1 MDAAGGGAGGQACPR
16 RHPHRAHL
24 GQHGIGL
31 AAIGASR
38 GYRVILTMPETMSR
52 ERRDLLKAYGAQI
65 VLTPGDKGMD
75 GAMQKAAELAA
86 SLPGS
91 FIPGQFENPH
101 NAQAHYESTGPEL
114 WEQAGGALDA
124 FVAGIGTGGTLTGTG
139 RFLREKNPDIALVG
153 VEPAGSPVLDPGQG
167 RAPRAPGHR
176 AGFVPQVLDTGL
188 YDEVLPCT
196 EEDAYAAARELARTE
211 GILVGISSGAALWAA
226 CQVAARPAY
235 QGKTV
240 AVLLPIPAT
249 GTCPRRFSGN
259 NHGRGHHDFGPIG
272 GGEDHLGQAHRPA
285 AGPGLLRYR
294 RVYLAKGYTQAL
306 HRHVFPGG
314 EGCPAA
320 TGRLPGGAVCH
331 GGLHGFLPP
340 AL

>member
-1 MDAAGGGAGGQACPR
+1 MIVSSMEELIGNTPLLALTRYQKAFGCGANLFAKLESFNPAGSVKDRAALAIVADAERKGTLKAGGTIIEPTSGNT
-16 RHPHRAHL
+16 
-24 GQHGIGL
+24 GIGL
-31 AAIGASR
+31 AAIGASQ

-153 VEPAGSPVLDPGQG
+153 VEPAGSPVLTQG
-167 RAPRAPGHR
+167 KAGPHGLQGIG

-188 YDEVLPCT
+188 YDEILPCT

-240 AVLLPIPAT
+240 AVLLPDT
-249 GTCPRRFSGN
+249 GDRYLSTPL
-259 NHGRGHHDFGPIG
+259 FG
-272 GGEDHLGQAHRPA
+272 E
-285 AGPGLLRYR
+285 
-294 RVYLAKGYTQAL
+294 
-306 HRHVFPGG
+306 
-314 EGCPAA
+314 
-320 TGRLPGGAVCH
+320 
-331 GGLHGFLPP
+331 
-340 AL
+340 